1 MTEPLFSVVAMVGYN
16 RAQSTGGAL
25 DSARQELFSYE
36 VTTDWRKLTRRPAC
50 HLNLT

>member
-1 MTEPLFSVVAMVGYN
+1 MTEPLFSAAIASYKG
-16 RAQSTGGAL
+16 AQSTGAAL